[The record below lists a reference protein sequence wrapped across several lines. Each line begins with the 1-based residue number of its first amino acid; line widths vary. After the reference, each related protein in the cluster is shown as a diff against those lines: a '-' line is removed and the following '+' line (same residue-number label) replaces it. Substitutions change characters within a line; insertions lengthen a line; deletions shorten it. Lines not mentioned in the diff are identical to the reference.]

1 MTDRI
6 IQGKAGF
13 HSFKLL
19 HLCLVLLNL
28 IFRKKKNYCWGG
40 GGKVLILSRSGRL
53 KLPCSA
59 GQNATYL

>member
-28 IFRKKKNYCWGG
+28 FFFFKLLMGRGRKSANLVTVRQVEIAMQCWAKCYIF
-40 GGKVLILSRSGRL
+40 VI
-53 KLPCSA
+53 
-59 GQNATYL
+59 

>member
-28 IFRKKKNYCWGG
+28 IFFFKKYCCGG
-40 GGKVLILSRSGRL
+40 GGKVLILSWSGRL

>member
-28 IFRKKKNYCWGG
+28 IFRKKK
-40 GGKVLILSRSGRL
+40 IT
-53 KLPCSA
+53 A
-59 GQNATYL
+59 GEGEEKC